1 MTSTSMG
8 RTRGLPRVPNTSEP
22 LALLVSV
29 VIAIVITLV
38 TVTFGIVRLFVAMNT
53 PAFVSILCVLLIVTV
68 IGWVA
73 VTLSA
78 IGSTSLFKRR

>member
-8 RTRGLPRVPNTSEP
+8 RTRGLPRVSNTSEP
-22 LALLVSV
+22 LALLVCV

-38 TVTFGIVRLFVAMNT
+38 TVTFGIVGVFVGMNT
-53 PAFVSILCVLLIVTV
+53 PAFVSILCVLVVVTV
-68 IGWVA
+68 LGWVA

-78 IGSTSLFKRR
+78 IGSKSLFKRR